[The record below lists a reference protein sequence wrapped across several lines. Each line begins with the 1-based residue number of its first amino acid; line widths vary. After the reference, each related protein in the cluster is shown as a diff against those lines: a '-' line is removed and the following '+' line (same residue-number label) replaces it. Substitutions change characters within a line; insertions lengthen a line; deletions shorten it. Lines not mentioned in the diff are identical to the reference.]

1 MIYNEYAQVLEQK
14 NPATGALYRPTD
26 LNVIDWN
33 KDGVAMLQDAIWAN
47 TDELKNDTA
56 YQDTAAKLLKGAI
69 GGWVYGRDNFQPCV
83 DIVLKNGPRWGVAP
97 GVAAGPGERA
107 RLAVAR
113 QDRRRRQDTLG
124 PDRLRRDQPE
134 CGGGRAGRRRV

>member
-1 MIYNEYAQVLEQK
+1 MAALLSKQIDAAQAMIYNEYAQVLEQK

-47 TDELKNDTA
+47 TDKLKNDTA
-56 YQDTAAKLLKGAI
+56 YQDTAVKLLKGAI

-83 DIVLKNGPRWGVAP
+83 DIVLKNGP
-97 GVAAGPGERA
+97 
-107 RLAVAR
+107 
-113 QDRRRRQDTLG
+113 TLG
-124 PDRLRRDQPE
+124 RRT
-134 CGGGRAGRRRV
+134 RRGSWPG